1 MSRVNTTFFNRV
13 HDTFDL
19 GGRMGTTDY
28 IDFLTQKEVPKNV
41 MTGVDCYGRR
51 FLTLKVGGIDLDNM
65 KFFRSAQVFFERYTG
80 EPYIAGADFEGMF
93 IWITGGARPIQYQLI
108 NDLVDGKLVKI
119 EEEHRFNSSKHNV
132 ILANM
137 DYWEHHF
144 AKIIQKNWL
153 ICRYNPRYSICKK
166 ILNQQFDEYLRDCN
180 SEELSENESE
190 QR

>member
-1 MSRVNTTFFNRV
+1 MSGINTTFFDRV

-41 MTGVDCYGRR
+41 MKGVDDYRR
-51 FLTLKVGGIDLDNM
+51 KFLTLKVGGIDLDNM

-80 EPYIAGADFEGMF
+80 EPNIAGADFEGMF

-119 EEEHRFNSSKHNV
+119 VEEHRFNSSKHNV

-137 DYWEHHF
+137 DYWENHF
-144 AKIIQKNWL
+144 ARLIQKNWK
-153 ICRYNPRYSICKK
+153 ICRYNPKYNICKK
-166 ILNQQFDEYLRDCN
+166 ILNEQFDEYLKGIN
-180 SEELSENESE
+180 
-190 QR
+190 